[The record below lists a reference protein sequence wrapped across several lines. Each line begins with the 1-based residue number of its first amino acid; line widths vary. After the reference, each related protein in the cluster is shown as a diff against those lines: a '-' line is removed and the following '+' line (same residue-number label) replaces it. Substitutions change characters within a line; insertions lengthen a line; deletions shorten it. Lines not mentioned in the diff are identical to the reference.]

1 MTSSQPN
8 KKSNYPNWFRLY
20 AEGYFRDLLQD
31 FKGKPN
37 LAFLQIGAFTG
48 DASVWLANNILTDKS
63 SILID
68 VDTWQGSDE
77 EVHHKMDFSDVEKVY
92 DHRTMTMENVI
103 KVKMTSTEFL
113 ITSDDKEYY
122 DFIYIDGDHTADAVF
137 KDASLSWRAL
147 KPGGIMAFDDYQWEP
162 QLPMHLRP
170 QPAIDLFL
178 TLMKDHID
186 LIRTGPQIWIR
197 KRLETF

>member
-1 MTSSQPN
+1 MTLSQPN
-8 KKSNYPNWFRLY
+8 ESKYPNWFRLY

>member
-1 MTSSQPN
+1 MTSSQPSE
-8 KKSNYPNWFRLY
+8 SNYPNWFRLY

>member
-1 MTSSQPN
+1 MTSLQPSE
-8 KKSNYPNWFRLY
+8 SNYPNWFRLY
-20 AEGYFRDLLQD
+20 AEGYFRDLLQE
-31 FKGKPN
+31 FKDKPN

-63 SILID
+63 SVLID

-77 EVHHKMDFSDVEKVY
+77 EVHHKMDFSDVERVY
-92 DHRTMTMENVI
+92 DHRTMTFENVI
-103 KVKMTSTEFL
+103 KVKMTSIEFL
-113 ITSDDKEYY
+113 TTAEDKDYY

>member
-1 MTSSQPN
+1 MTSLHPSE
-8 KKSNYPNWFRLY
+8 SNYPNWFRLY

>member
-1 MTSSQPN
+1 MTSLQPSE
-8 KKSNYPNWFRLY
+8 SNYPNWFRLY
-20 AEGYFRDLLQD
+20 AEGYFRDLLQE
-31 FKGKPN
+31 FKDKPN

-77 EVHHKMDFSDVEKVY
+77 EVHHNMDFSDVERVY

-147 KPGGIMAFDDYQWEP
+147 KPGGIMAFDDYEWEP

>member
-1 MTSSQPN
+1 MTSSQLSE
-8 KKSNYPNWFRLY
+8 SNYPNWFKLY
-20 AEGYFRDLLQD
+20 AEGYFRDLLEE
-31 FKGKPN
+31 FKDKPN

-63 SILID
+63 SVLID

-77 EVHHKMDFSDVEKVY
+77 EVHHKMNFSDVERVY
-92 DHRTMTMENVI
+92 DHKTMTFENVI
-103 KVKMTSTEFL
+103 KVKMTSIEFL
-113 ITSDDKEYY
+113 TTAEDKDYY

>member
-1 MTSSQPN
+1 MTSLQPSE
-8 KKSNYPNWFRLY
+8 SNYPNWFRLY
-20 AEGYFRDLLQD
+20 AEGYFKDLLKD

-37 LAFLQIGAFTG
+37 LAFMQIGAFTG
-48 DASVWLANNILTDKS
+48 DATVWLVNNILTDKS
-63 SILID
+63 SVLID

-92 DHRTMTMENVI
+92 DHRTMTMDNVI
-103 KVKMTSTEFL
+103 KVKMTSIEFL
-113 ITSDDKEYY
+113 TTAEDKDYY

-137 KDASLSWRAL
+137 KDASLAWRAL
-147 KPGGIMAFDDYQWEP
+147 KPGGIMAFDDYEWEP

-186 LIRTGPQIWIR
+186 LLRTGPQVWIR
-197 KRLETF
+197 KSGIS

>member
-1 MTSSQPN
+1 MTSLQPSE
-8 KKSNYPNWFRLY
+8 SNYPNWFRLY
-20 AEGYFRDLLQD
+20 AEGYFKDLLQD

-37 LAFLQIGAFTG
+37 LAFMQIGVFTG
-48 DASVWLANNILTDKS
+48 DATVWLMENILTSPS
-63 SILID
+63 SVLID
-68 VDTWQGSDE
+68 VDTWKGSDE
-77 EVHHKMDFSDVEKVY
+77 EVHHKMDFSDVERVY
-92 DHRTMTMENVI
+92 DSKTEHYQNLC
-103 KVKMTSTEFL
+103 KVKMTSIEFL
-113 ITSDDKEYY
+113 TTAEDKDYY

-137 KDASLSWRAL
+137 KDASLAWRAL

-186 LIRTGPQIWIR
+186 LLRTGPQVWIR
-197 KRLETF
+197 KSGIS

>member
-20 AEGYFRDLLQD
+20 AEGYFRDLLKE
-31 FKGKPN
+31 FKDKEN

-48 DASVWLANNILTDKS
+48 DASLWLMQNILTHS
-63 SILID
+63 SSTLTD

-77 EVHHKMDFSDVEKVY
+77 EVHHKMDFSDVERVY
-92 DHRTMTMENVI
+92 DSKVGDYRNVI
-103 KVKMTSTEFL
+103 KVKMTSTDFL
-113 ITSDDKEYY
+113 ITSDDKDRY

-170 QPAIDLFL
+170 QPAIDLFV
-178 TLMKDHID
+178 TLLKDHIE
-186 LIRTGPQIWIR
+186 LIRTGPQVWIR

>member
-1 MTSSQPN
+1 MTSLQPSE
-8 KKSNYPNWFRLY
+8 SNYPNWFRLY
-20 AEGYFRDLLQD
+20 AEGYFRDLLQE
-31 FKGKPN
+31 FKDKPN
-37 LAFLQIGAFTG
+37 LAFLQIGACTG

-77 EVHHKMDFSDVEKVY
+77 EVHHNMDFSDVERVY

-147 KPGGIMAFDDYQWEP
+147 KPGGIMAFDDYEWEP

>member
-1 MTSSQPN
+1 MTSLQPSE
-8 KKSNYPNWFRLY
+8 SNYPNWFRLY
-20 AEGYFRDLLQD
+20 AEGYFRDLLQE
-31 FKGKPN
+31 FKDKPN

-63 SILID
+63 SVLID

-77 EVHHKMDFSDVEKVY
+77 EVHHKMDFSDVERVY
-92 DHRTMTMENVI
+92 DHRTMTFENVI
-103 KVKMTSTEFL
+103 KVKMTSIEFL
-113 ITSDDKEYY
+113 TTAEDKEYY

>member
-1 MTSSQPN
+1 MTSLQPSE
-8 KKSNYPNWFRLY
+8 SNYPNWFRLY
-20 AEGYFRDLLQD
+20 AEGYFRDLLQE
-31 FKGKPN
+31 FKDKPN

-77 EVHHKMDFSDVEKVY
+77 EVHHNMDFSDVERVY

-147 KPGGIMAFDDYQWEP
+147 KPGGIMAFDDYEWEP

-178 TLMKDHID
+178 TLIKDHID